1 MKIKIRHIEYHLP
14 EKLVTN
20 AELAMENPE
29 WDFRLIESKTGILS
43 RHIAENTERASDL
56 AVRAAERVFEKEG
69 LGRESIDTL
78 MFCTQSPDSPMPTTA
93 CIIQDI
99 LNLSTQTAC
108 FDFNLGCSGYIYG
121 LALGSALI
129 KAEISERVLLLCA
142 ETYSKYIARTD
153 RTCRTVFGDGAA
165 ATILERSEGN
175 ESIGPFVFG
184 TDGSGKDKLM
194 VHSHVDRNGIHE
206 NLPQCLVMDGAGVF
220 MFTMKRVPQC
230 VRSLLQKANKT
241 IADIDYFVFHQA
253 SKLVID
259 NIVRILSLEEGK
271 VFRGYEKIG
280 NTVSASIPI
289 ALKQADERH
298 LIKKGD
304 LIMLVGFGV
313 GLSWGACLVRW

>member
-1 MKIKIRHIEYHLP
+1 MKITIRHIEYHLP

-29 WDFRLIESKTGILS
+29 WDFNLIESKTGIFS
-43 RHIAENTERASDL
+43 RHIVGDTELASDL
-56 AVRAAERVFEKEG
+56 AVRAAERVFEKDG
-69 LGRESIDTL
+69 IDRKSIDTL
-78 MFCTQSPDSPMPTTA
+78 MFCTQSPDYLIPTTA
-93 CIIQDI
+93 CIIQDV
-99 LNLSTQTAC
+99 LKLSTQTAC

-121 LALGSALI
+121 LAIGSALI
-129 KAEISERVLLLCA
+129 NGGISERVLLLCA

-153 RTCRTVFGDGAA
+153 RASRAVFGDGAA
-165 ATILERSEGN
+165 ATILERSQGN
-175 ESIGPFVFG
+175 EFIGPFVLG

-194 VHSHVDRNGIHE
+194 VQSSVDRNGIRE

-220 MFTMKRVPQC
+220 MFTMKRVPEC
-230 VRSLLQKANKT
+230 VHSLLQKANKT
-241 IADIDYFVFHQA
+241 IDNIDFFVFHQA
-253 SKLVID
+253 SKVVID
-259 NIVRILSLEEGK
+259 NIVRILSLEERK

-298 LIKKGD
+298 LLKKGD

-313 GLSWGACLVRW
+313 GLSWGACLVQW